1 MVYTFQQGT
10 QGSGFYFGARVNP
23 VDGRYLDV
31 RLEGD
36 ADGWVG
42 VGFSTDQM
50 MVSIYSMTVILIHTN
65 EAFIISLFLLC
76 TMFFFRP
83 VTIFLFC
90 MYFPCLLC
98 REKMMFWL
106 VGVILA
112 IIMK

>member
-50 MVSIYSMTVILIHTN
+50 MVSIYSMTLILICTN
-65 EAFIISLFLLC
+65 EPFIISLLLLC
-76 TMFFFRP
+76 TMFSFQTCYYFF
-83 VTIFLFC
+83 IFYVFSLSA
-90 MYFPCLLC
+90 
-98 REKMMFWL
+98 
-106 VGVILA
+106 V
-112 IIMK
+112 

>member
-50 MVSIYSMTVILIHTN
+50 MVSIYSMTLVLIHTN

-76 TMFFFRP
+76 TMFFSDLLLFFCFLCIFP
-83 VTIFLFC
+83 VC
-90 MYFPCLLC
+90 C
-98 REKMMFWL
+98 
-106 VGVILA
+106 VGRR
-112 IIMK
+112 